1 MRSQG
6 QMRVHWNN
14 LMTTKS
20 QLSPSWFFYAKL
32 FAKIISNAIII
43 FMTETA
49 LYRKYRPLKFKEVL
63 GQDHI
68 VKVLESSIEN
78 GNIAHAYIFAGSRGT
93 GKTSVARIFAKEIG
107 TTPNDI
113 SEIDAASNTGVDD
126 IRALNESV
134 STLPFESKYKVYILD
149 EAHMLSKSAWNA
161 LLKTIEEPPKHVI
174 FILATTEANKIPET
188 IISRCQT
195 FSFKKPTQKVLKDVV
210 VAIAKKEGF
219 SLEASS
225 ADLVALL
232 GDGSFRD
239 AQSILQK
246 VMSAS
251 KDKKISPEEVELVTG
266 APKSEVVNDFIRAI
280 DENNLELG
288 LGAISKATEANIDIL
303 LYFKLVLHKMRSI
316 LLLRNLKSSE
326 EKLQDEMTDTDFKF
340 LKGLA
345 DKKPSK
351 INSDT
356 LLTLL
361 SYYDMV
367 AKAYIPELPLEL
379 VLTKLIA

>member
-1 MRSQG
+1 M
-6 QMRVHWNN
+6 V
-14 LMTTKS
+14 
-20 QLSPSWFFYAKL
+20 
-32 FAKIISNAIII
+32 
-43 FMTETA
+43 ETA
-49 LYRKYRPLKFKEVL
+49 LYRKYRPQRFKEVL

-68 VKVLESSIEN
+68 VKVLESSIKN

-107 TTPNDI
+107 TTVNDI

-134 STLPFESKYKVYILD
+134 STLPFESVYKVYILD
-149 EAHMLSKSAWNA
+149 EAHMLSKQAWNA

-174 FILATTEANKIPET
+174 FIFATTEENKIPET
-188 IISRCQT
+188 IISRCQN

-219 SLEASS
+219 SLETSS

-266 APKSEVVNDFIRAI
+266 APKTELVNDFIRAI
-280 DENNLELG
+280 DENNLDLG
-288 LGAISKATEANIDIL
+288 FNAISKATGANIEIL
-303 LYFKLVLHKMRSI
+303 LYFKLILHKMRSI
-316 LLLRNLKSSE
+316 LLLRNLKSSA

-340 LKGLA
+340 LKRLA

-379 VLTKLIA
+379 VLTKLIV

>member
-1 MRSQG
+1 
-6 QMRVHWNN
+6 
-14 LMTTKS
+14 
-20 QLSPSWFFYAKL
+20 
-32 FAKIISNAIII
+32 
-43 FMTETA
+43 MTETA
-49 LYRKYRPLKFKEVL
+49 LYRKYRPQKFKEVL

-93 GKTSVARIFAKEIG
+93 GKTSIARVFAKEIG
-107 TTPNDI
+107 TSSNDI

-161 LLKTIEEPPKHVI
+161 LLKTIEEPPKHVV

-195 FSFKKPTQKVLKDVV
+195 FSFKKPTQKVLKGVV

-225 ADLVALL
+225 ADLIALL

-239 AQSILQK
+239 AQSVLQK

-266 APKSEVVNDFIRAI
+266 APKTELVNDFIRAI

-288 LGAISKATEANIDIL
+288 LGAISKATEANIDML
-303 LYFKLVLHKMRSI
+303 LYFKLILHKMRSV

-326 EKLQDEMTDTDFKF
+326 GKLQDEMTDTDFKF
-340 LKGLA
+340 IKGLA
-345 DKKPSK
+345 DKNSSLLPNQAG

-361 SYYDMV
+361 SYYEMV
-367 AKAYIPELPLEL
+367 NNAYIPELPLEL
-379 VLTKLIA
+379 VLTKLISKK

>member
-1 MRSQG
+1 
-6 QMRVHWNN
+6 
-14 LMTTKS
+14 
-20 QLSPSWFFYAKL
+20 
-32 FAKIISNAIII
+32 
-43 FMTETA
+43 MTETA
-49 LYRKYRPLKFKEVL
+49 LYRKYRPQKFKDVL

-68 VKVLESSIEN
+68 VKVLEASIEN

-93 GKTSVARIFAKEIG
+93 GKTSIARVFAKEIG
-107 TTPNDI
+107 TTVNDI

-149 EAHMLSKSAWNA
+149 EAHMLSKQAWNA

-174 FILATTEANKIPET
+174 FILATTETNKIPET

-195 FSFKKPTQKVLKDVV
+195 FSFKKPTHKVLKGVV

-225 ADLVALL
+225 ADLIALL

-239 AQSILQK
+239 AQSVLQK

-266 APKSEVVNDFIRAI
+266 APKMELVNNFIKAI
-280 DENNLELG
+280 DEDNLELG
-288 LGAISKATEANIDIL
+288 LKAVSSASETNIDML
-303 LYFKLVLHKMRSI
+303 LYFKLILHKTRSV
-316 LLLRNLKSSE
+316 LLLRNLKGSE
-326 EKLQDEMTDTDFKF
+326 GKLQDEMTDTDFEFIKS
-340 LKGLA
+340 LSQ
-345 DKKPSK
+345 KKPSK

-356 LLTLL
+356 LLILL

-367 AKAYIPELPLEL
+367 SKAYIPELPLEL
-379 VLTKLIA
+379 LLTKLINKI

>member
-1 MRSQG
+1 MS
-6 QMRVHWNN
+6 
-14 LMTTKS
+14 
-20 QLSPSWFFYAKL
+20 
-32 FAKIISNAIII
+32 
-43 FMTETA
+43 ETA
-49 LYRKYRPLKFKEVL
+49 LYRKYRPQKFSEIL

-78 GNIAHAYIFAGSRGT
+78 GNIAHAYIFSGSRGT
-93 GKTSVARIFAKEIG
+93 GKTSIARIFAKKIG
-107 TTPNDI
+107 TSANDI
-113 SEIDAASNTGVDD
+113 IEIDAASNTGVDD

-161 LLKTIEEPPKHVI
+161 LLKTLEEPPKHVI
-174 FILATTEANKIPET
+174 FILATTEFNKIPET
-188 IISRCQT
+188 IVSRCQT
-195 FSFKKPTQKVLKDVV
+195 FSFKKPTQKVLKEVIM
-210 VAIAKKEGF
+210 AIAKKEKF
-219 SLEASS
+219 SVDNVSCELI
-225 ADLVALL
+225 ALL

-251 KDKKISPEEVELVTG
+251 KDNKISAEEVELVTG
-266 APKSEVVNDFIRAI
+266 APKSETVNDFIRAI
-280 DENNLELG
+280 DEGNLELG
-288 LGAISKATEANIDIL
+288 LGAIAKATDANIDML

-326 EKLQDEMTDTDFKF
+326 GKLQDEMTDTDFKF

-367 AKAYIPELPLEL
+367 TKAYIQELPLEL
-379 VLTKLIA
+379 VLTKLIV

>member
-1 MRSQG
+1 
-6 QMRVHWNN
+6 
-14 LMTTKS
+14 
-20 QLSPSWFFYAKL
+20 
-32 FAKIISNAIII
+32 
-43 FMTETA
+43 MTESA
-49 LYRKYRPLKFKEVL
+49 LYRKYRPNKFKEVL

-68 VKVLESSIEN
+68 VKVLESSIKN

-93 GKTSVARIFAKEIG
+93 GKTSVARILAKEIG

-113 SEIDAASNTGVDD
+113 LEIDAASNTGVDD

-149 EAHMLSKSAWNA
+149 EAHMLSKNAWNA

-174 FILATTEANKIPET
+174 FILATTEANKIPDT
-188 IISRCQT
+188 IVSRCQT

-219 SLEASS
+219 SLETSS
-225 ADLVALL
+225 ADLIALL

-251 KDKKISPEEVELVTG
+251 KDKKISPEEVEMVTG

-280 DENNLELG
+280 DENNLALG
-288 LGAISKATEANIDIL
+288 LGTISKATESNIDML
-303 LYFKLVLHKMRSI
+303 LYFKLILHKMRSI
-316 LLLRNLKSSE
+316 LLLRNLKGSE
-326 EKLQDEMTDTDFKF
+326 GKLQDEMTDTDFKF
-340 LKGLA
+340 LKNIA
-345 DKKPSK
+345 DKKPEITEK
-351 INSDT
+351 GPTGINSDT

-361 SYYDMV
+361 FYYDMV
-367 AKAYIPELPLEL
+367 AKAYIPELPLEI
-379 VLTKLIA
+379 VLTKLIK

>member
-1 MRSQG
+1 
-6 QMRVHWNN
+6 
-14 LMTTKS
+14 
-20 QLSPSWFFYAKL
+20 
-32 FAKIISNAIII
+32 
-43 FMTETA
+43 MTESA
-49 LYRKYRPLKFKEVL
+49 LYRKYRPNKFKEVL

-68 VKVLESSIEN
+68 VKVLESSIKN

-93 GKTSVARIFAKEIG
+93 GKTSVARILAKEIG

-113 SEIDAASNTGVDD
+113 LEIDAASNTGVDD

-174 FILATTEANKIPET
+174 FILATTEANKIPDT
-188 IISRCQT
+188 IVSRCQT

-210 VAIAKKEGF
+210 VAITKKEGF
-219 SLEASS
+219 SLETSS
-225 ADLVALL
+225 ADLIALL

-239 AQSILQK
+239 TQSILQK
-246 VMSAS
+246 VISAS
-251 KDKKISPEEVELVTG
+251 KDKKISPEEVEMVTG

-280 DENNLELG
+280 DENNITIG
-288 LGAISKATEANIDIL
+288 LGAISKATESNIDML
-303 LYFKLVLHKMRSI
+303 LYFKLILHKMRSI

-326 EKLQDEMTDTDFKF
+326 GKLRDEMTDTDFNF
-340 LKGLA
+340 LKSIA
-345 DKKPSK
+345 DKKPEITEK
-351 INSDT
+351 GPTGINSDT

-361 SYYDMV
+361 FYYDMI
-367 AKAYIPELPLEL
+367 AKAYIPELPLEI
-379 VLTKLIA
+379 VLTKLIK

>member
-1 MRSQG
+1 MS
-6 QMRVHWNN
+6 
-14 LMTTKS
+14 
-20 QLSPSWFFYAKL
+20 
-32 FAKIISNAIII
+32 
-43 FMTETA
+43 ETA
-49 LYRKYRPLKFKEVL
+49 LYRKYRPAKFKEVL

-78 GNIAHAYIFAGSRGT
+78 GNIAHAYIFSGSRGT
-93 GKTSVARIFAKEIG
+93 GKTSIARIFAKEIG
-107 TTPNDI
+107 TTANDI

-134 STLPFESKYKVYILD
+134 STLPFESTYKVYILD

-210 VAIAKKEGF
+210 VSTAKKEGF
-219 SLEASS
+219 TLEPAS
-225 ADLVALL
+225 ADLIALL

-246 VMSAS
+246 VISAS
-251 KDKKISPEEVELVTG
+251 KDKKISPEEVEMVTG
-266 APKSEVVNDFIRAI
+266 APKSEMVNAFIRAI

-288 LGAISKATEANIDIL
+288 LGAISKATDSNIDML
-303 LYFKLVLHKMRSI
+303 LYFKLVLHKMRAI
-316 LLLRNLKSSE
+316 LLLRNLKSAE
-326 EKLQDEMTDTDFKF
+326 GKLQDEMTDTDFKF

-345 DKKPSK
+345 EKKPSK

-379 VLTKLIA
+379 VLTKLITD